1 MAAAWPLLDSHCK
14 NLFCVEGGV
23 AFLSMGEWFAIQVM
37 PRSEQKVVQYLEY
50 KGYETLLPTYKC
62 KRKWADRIKLIE
74 LPLFPDYIFFRA
86 LTTNSGMVLTIPGT
100 VRLLGMGGRP
110 SVIPAEEIESLR
122 KINTS
127 RVPAAPCR
135 YITIGQKVCI
145 SVGPLAGIVGLLSE
159 VKNSRRLIVTV
170 ELIMRSISVD
180 VGVSEV
186 TLAP

>member
-1 MAAAWPLLDSHCK
+1 
-14 NLFCVEGGV
+14 V
-23 AFLSMGEWFAIQVM
+23 ALLSMGEWFAIQVM
-37 PRSEQKVVQYLEY
+37 PRSEQKVVQHLEY

-62 KRKWADRIKLIE
+62 KRKWADRTKFIE

-100 VRLLGMGGRP
+100 VRLVGMGGRP

-127 RVPAAPCR
+127 GVPAAPSR
-135 YITIGQKVCI
+135 YVSIGQKVCI
-145 SVGPLAGIVGLLSE
+145 SAGPLAGIVGLLSE

-170 ELIMRSISVD
+170 EMIMRSISVD

-186 TLAP
+186 TLAS